1 MKKYL
6 FIILISLSIL
16 INGCNAD
23 NQIVSAATISDP
35 IIIENEPVV
44 AEGDLLPSP
53 SVELAFQ
60 QSGTITDIFVSVG
73 DKVTK
78 GETLARLQGYE
89 YAKAQWETAKLELQ
103 IAQQS
108 LDEMTRNA
116 LSSDITTYQTFQDV
130 QDDYEKEANRWSL
143 GDKEK
148 ATGLE
153 LLIDDYIE
161 AEEKY
166 QDARDELE
174 KYDYENENHPLRENA
189 QQTYDEELA
198 QLQQAY
204 QDLLDVMPDHQDI
217 LSDKQLD
224 ILAAIANL
232 ETEREQLTR
241 LENGLDIE
249 TVAIANAKVET
260 AVQNIAA
267 TEENLQTF
275 TICSPIEGT
284 ILSTSKLQIGDQ
296 MIAGEP
302 VFFIG
307 NDQQWI
313 IETIDLA
320 EIDITRVAIDNP
332 VTIKFDGIPNETFSG
347 KVSEIDT
354 VGQDYLGDNT
364 YQVTI
369 VMDNID
375 PRFLWN
381 MTATVSID

>member
-6 FIILISLSIL
+6 LLILLSLTVLIS
-16 INGCNAD
+16 GCNAG
-23 NQIVSAATISDP
+23 NQTVSAATISDP

-60 QSGTITDIFVSVG
+60 QSGTITDILVSVG
-73 DKVTK
+73 DKVTED
-78 GETLARLQGYE
+78 ETLAVLQGYE
-89 YAKAQWETAKLELQ
+89 YAKAQWDAVKLELK
-103 IAQQS
+103 IVQQS
-108 LDEMTRNA
+108 VDNMTRNA
-116 LSSDITTYQTFQDV
+116 LSSDIETYQAFQET

-148 ATGLE
+148 ATALE

-189 QQTYDEELA
+189 QQTYDEELT

-204 QDLLDVMPDHQDI
+204 QDLLEVIPDRQDI

-224 ILAAIANL
+224 ILVSIGEL
-232 ETEREQLTR
+232 ETAREQLNR

-249 TVAIANAKVET
+249 TYDIANAQLDAAK
-260 AVQNIAA
+260 QNVAA
-267 TEENLQTF
+267 AEEVMQTY
-275 TICSPIEGT
+275 TIQSPIEGT
-284 ILSTSKLQIGDQ
+284 VLSISSLQTGDQ
-296 MIAGEP
+296 VAAGHP
-302 VFFIG
+302 IFFIG

-313 IETIDLA
+313 VETIDLA
-320 EIDITRVAIDNP
+320 EIDINRVALGNTAN
-332 VTIKFDGIPNETFSG
+332 VKFDGIPNETFTG

-354 VGQDYLGDNT
+354 VGHDYLGDNT

-369 VMDNID
+369 VMDNSD

-381 MTATVSID
+381 MTTTVSIE